1 MAEKKSVT
9 QKDVAELAG
18 VSRGV
23 VSYVINNGPRS
34 VSSETRER
42 VLSAIQELGYRPNK
56 HAQRLKMGS
65 DAARNSIGIVTGGR
79 SYNILNRPYFN
90 KILSGLFDSAHEYE
104 QFIRFFVFW
113 DVLKDPVFFNKNI
126 HPDEISSLIIILPSL
141 IVEDPENEK
150 LLLEIVDRI
159 PNVICLED
167 SVLDLPAVIF
177 DRTAAA
183 RMAVEHL
190 VQLGHHHIA
199 SLAIDAQRELGYKQV
214 LLENG
219 IPFDQSL
226 VRYIDPTAPSQSAYV
241 ITTHFLE
248 EDADITAI
256 FAANDEAAF
265 GAIAAIKDQG
275 LLIPE
280 DIAIVSI
287 DNIELSKMVRPALT
301 TVRVPKATLA
311 NYAIQYLV
319 SHRDHASRQ
328 PASILLPIELVIR
341 ESCGAQVSGR

>member
-9 QKDVAELAG
+9 QKDVAERAG

-34 VSSETRER
+34 VSPETRKR

-113 DVLKDPVFFNKNI
+113 DALKDPVFFNKNI

-141 IVEDPENEK
+141 IVGDPENEK
-150 LLLEIVDRI
+150 LLLEIADRI

-167 SVLDLPAVIF
+167 SVLDLLLLARSASWWRPNGGSAAGRRAF
-177 DRTAAA
+177 GSAWAQAYRLSGDRRTA
-183 RMAVEHL
+183 
-190 VQLGHHHIA
+190 
-199 SLAIDAQRELGYKQV
+199 
-214 LLENG
+214 G
-219 IPFDQSL
+219 IG
-226 VRYIDPTAPSQSAYV
+226 V
-241 ITTHFLE
+241 
-248 EDADITAI
+248 
-256 FAANDEAAF
+256 
-265 GAIAAIKDQG
+265 
-275 LLIPE
+275 
-280 DIAIVSI
+280 
-287 DNIELSKMVRPALT
+287 
-301 TVRVPKATLA
+301 
-311 NYAIQYLV
+311 
-319 SHRDHASRQ
+319 
-328 PASILLPIELVIR
+328 
-341 ESCGAQVSGR
+341 